1 MAKVF
6 VAYPGS
12 MKVKEVKCEGLQ
24 ATVVQR
30 AAEKNFKSVLFAIMN
45 SSETA
50 SLAREVFKMKIAT
63 ECGSYAKQK
72 NSLNTTDPALIAE
85 FRNSTFVKEVEMK
98 TPFLYSALQGGVK
111 EDIDFNKIAL
121 GASSC
126 LSTRVKSSAYLTRN
140 TVILQHGGCKARD
153 ISRLNQLGICSSHKT
168 SIRVQNRMGEA
179 FDEDITEWKEDI
191 EETKKN
197 IRLLEEVKK
206 AQVPVIGEDDMEVDV
221 SIDFSKDTL
230 SGYKYYADDVFEDCG
245 QLLQKACYELRSDLN
260 QDVVERVLN
269 QLKSRELPTYRW
281 VFLTVFKIF
290 EACKSKY
297 FHF

>member
-1 MAKVF
+1 
-6 VAYPGS
+6 
-12 MKVKEVKCEGLQ
+12 
-24 ATVVQR
+24 
-30 AAEKNFKSVLFAIMN
+30 MN

-206 AQVPVIGEDDMEVDV
+206 ALRDTFIQKGKKRFNCVVYFFYRHERKTHHDVPEQPSSVSVEPPEQSKED
-221 SIDFSKDTL
+221 
-230 SGYKYYADDVFEDCG
+230 
-245 QLLQKACYELRSDLN
+245 
-260 QDVVERVLN
+260 
-269 QLKSRELPTYRW
+269 
-281 VFLTVFKIF
+281 
-290 EACKSKY
+290 
-297 FHF
+297 